1 MLKQYCIIVFCFVL
15 EGGLARLCDINLF
28 FVSGSIF
35 HPSCAVKISSVTN
48 VCLTSKKRN
57 KASHQQKE
65 VGQNDFHE
73 SDQKKQKLRPG
84 GLESQ
89 NVGQKKYIG
98 LKLRCQQGATRAPV
112 VSQEALS
119 CFKFI
124 LKAWPQRTGCKL
136 QRSTVKLL
144 GEVEKV

>member
-48 VCLTSKKRN
+48 VCLTSRKRN

-73 SDQKKQKLRPG
+73 SDQKNKKKQKLRPG

-89 NVGQKKYIG
+89 NVGQKNTAG
-98 LKLRCQQGATRAPV
+98 
-112 VSQEALS
+112 
-119 CFKFI
+119 
-124 LKAWPQRTGCKL
+124 
-136 QRSTVKLL
+136 
-144 GEVEKV
+144 